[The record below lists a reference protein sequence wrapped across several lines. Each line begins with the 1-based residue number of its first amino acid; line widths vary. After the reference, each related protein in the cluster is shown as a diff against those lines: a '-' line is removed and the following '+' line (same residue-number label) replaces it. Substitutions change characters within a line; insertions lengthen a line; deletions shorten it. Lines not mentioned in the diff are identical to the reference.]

1 MRWIAIF
8 TDTSKMLEVRAR
20 FETAHFAFL
29 DRYRDEIVLAGGCRL
44 QPEGDYMGGLWV
56 FEVASRER
64 AVELIEQD
72 PYFIHGARNY
82 ELRTWGK
89 AFPGRQVLL

>member
-8 TDTSKMLEVRAR
+8 TDTPKMLDVRAR
-20 FETAHFAFL
+20 LAAAHIAFL
-29 DRYRDEIVLAGGCRL
+29 DRYHDEILLAGGCRQ

-72 PYFIHGARNY
+72 PYFVHGARSY

-89 AFPGRQVLL
+89 AFPEREILL